1 MIARAS
7 LRAVQ
12 EKASQKSICSCFGG
26 EREEILHQLR
36 SADKSGGRILWKMRS
51 IAGIDR
57 ATIVERR
64 FE

>member
-1 MIARAS
+1 
-7 LRAVQ
+7 
-12 EKASQKSICSCFGG
+12 
-26 EREEILHQLR
+26 LHQLR